1 MPNEELQAAIHRL
14 PDVRAM
20 KSQPASEIFA
30 TPRGNGLDNGRE
42 IADALGAETAM
53 NTTNHANPTN
63 DERRPGFGQSQQ
75 PQGAEGGLVFGRM
88 SLAIEPELMT
98 PRGFEPVDFGSGGD
112 PVNVALDDLLDL
124 ALRELRGLRGRL
136 TSGASH
142 GISDSPRGPGR

>member
-1 MPNEELQAAIHRL
+1 
-14 PDVRAM
+14 
-20 KSQPASEIFA
+20 
-30 TPRGNGLDNGRE
+30 
-42 IADALGAETAM
+42 M
-53 NTTNHANPTN
+53 NTYPHIPAT
-63 DERRPGFGQSQQ
+63 DESPCEDAGRLQQS
-75 PQGAEGGLVFGRM
+75 PLVTRGGLTTGRM
-88 SLAIEPELMT
+88 SLAIEPESMT